1 MPKRPHPMQGGGH
14 CSPRRWS
21 SWLIVLCVLAVSPA
35 CVAAEVTF
43 DEALRLAVERAPM
56 LRARQSLEMAAR
68 EESVRAATLPDP
80 TLTLGLSNWPITGP
94 DAFDLWADD
103 MTMQQIGVMQT
114 FPAHA
119 KRQARQS
126 VANRTVELA
135 QAQSSAERLWV
146 RQSVALAWLNQWT
159 AQREVDA
166 LRELREPTHIAVRTA
181 KARLSGGTESATNV
195 LAVQATALALESRLD
210 AAEAEFLASSAG
222 LARWLGSGAEDVQV
236 IGNPPNVAELPI
248 DSAAMLASVDS
259 QGPLLAWRAREAMA
273 EASIDSAIAEKYPD
287 WSLGA
292 TYGRRERMP
301 SGGQRSDMLMI
312 EISVD
317 LPMFTRNRQ
326 DRGVAARRAEREAVA
341 AEHED
346 ARRAQ
351 TETVRRMLAEWQ
363 GLQRQ
368 VARLETDILPLA
380 RDRSRT
386 ALATYAG
393 GSDLQPWLD
402 ARRDELELQLEY
414 TQRLGELGRAWAA
427 LAFLLSD
434 EETLP

>member
-1 MPKRPHPMQGGGH
+1 MYIFSSLRLVR
-14 CSPRRWS
+14 SARRWHA
-21 SWLIVLCVLAVSPA
+21 WLMALGFLSVSPGA
-35 CVAAEVTF
+35 VAAEVSF
-43 DEALRLAVERAPM
+43 DDALRLAVERAPL
-56 LRARQSLEMAAR
+56 LRARQSQETAAR
-68 EESVRAATLPDP
+68 EESARAAALPDP
-80 TLTLGLSNWPITGP
+80 TLTFGLSNWPVTGP
-94 DAFDLWADD
+94 DAFDLRADD

-114 FPAHA
+114 FPARA

-126 VANRTVELA
+126 VANRTVELT
-135 QAQSSAERLWV
+135 QAQSNAERLAV
-146 RQSVALAWLNQWT
+146 RQSVALAWLDQWT

-166 LRELREPTHIAVRTA
+166 LRELREPALLAVRTA
-181 KARLSGGTESATNV
+181 KARLAGGTGSVTDVLSA
-195 LAVQATALALESRLD
+195 QAAAQALESRLD
-210 AAEAEFLASSAG
+210 AAEAGLLASRAG

-236 IGNPPNVAELPI
+236 IGDPPNVSVLSI
-248 DSAAMLASVDS
+248 DPAAMLASVDRH
-259 QGPLLAWRAREAMA
+259 GPLLAWRAREAMA
-273 EASIDSAIAEKYPD
+273 DASIDAAIAEKRPD

-301 SGGQRSDMLMI
+301 SGGRRSDMLMI
-312 EISVD
+312 EVSVD
-317 LPMFTRNRQ
+317 LSLFARNRQ

-341 AEHED
+341 AERED

-351 TETVRRMLAEWQ
+351 TETVRRVLAEWQ

-386 ALATYAG
+386 ALAAYAG

-402 ARRDELELQLEY
+402 ARRDELESQLEHA
-414 TQRLGELGRAWAA
+414 QRLGDLGRAWAV

-434 EETLP
+434 EETRP